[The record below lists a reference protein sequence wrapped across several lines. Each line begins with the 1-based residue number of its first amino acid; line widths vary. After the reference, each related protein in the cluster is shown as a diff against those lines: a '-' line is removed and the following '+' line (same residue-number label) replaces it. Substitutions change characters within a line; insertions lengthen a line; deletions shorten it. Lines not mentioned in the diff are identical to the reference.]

1 MKLSDVIKRYRIE
14 HGLSQR
20 QMGAQCGL
28 STGYISLIE
37 KEINPQ
43 TGKQMVPSLPVLN
56 KISAGMGL
64 TLDDLLAVC
73 DDMDVTLS
81 EKDSI
86 LPSNIIPLP
95 VMRKVPLVGSIAC
108 GTPILAEENL
118 DGAVEAPDHVH
129 ADFALRCKGDS
140 MINARI
146 FDGDIVYIRQ
156 QETVEH
162 GEIAAVLVGD
172 EATLKRVYMYDD
184 CISLEAEN
192 PRYKPMVYRGE
203 DMNAVRILGK
213 AVAFTSAIQ

>member
-81 EKDSI
+81 EKD
-86 LPSNIIPLP
+86 
-95 VMRKVPLVGSIAC
+95 
-108 GTPILAEENL
+108 
-118 DGAVEAPDHVH
+118 
-129 ADFALRCKGDS
+129 
-140 MINARI
+140 
-146 FDGDIVYIRQ
+146 
-156 QETVEH
+156 
-162 GEIAAVLVGD
+162 
-172 EATLKRVYMYDD
+172 
-184 CISLEAEN
+184 
-192 PRYKPMVYRGE
+192 
-203 DMNAVRILGK
+203 
-213 AVAFTSAIQ
+213 

>member
-56 KISAGMGL
+56 KLSAGMGL

-86 LPSNIIPLP
+86 LPANIIPMP
-95 VMRKVPLVGSIAC
+95 VMRKIPLVGSIAC

-172 EATLKRVYMYDD
+172 EATLKRVYIYDD

-192 PRYKPMVYRGE
+192 PQYKPMVYRGE
-203 DMNAVRILGK
+203 EMNNIRILGK
-213 AVAFTSAIQ
+213 AVAFTSAVQ